1 MKLRWFRAL
10 GPGLCCLVLLA
21 SASGKEPAAD
31 KALDPYALAERID
44 AHWKAK
50 LDKAKAVPAQRADDA
65 EFLRRVSL
73 DIIGRIPRVD
83 EIHDFLADTSP
94 DKRRKLVARM
104 LEQHG
109 YVSNFT

>member
-1 MKLRWFRAL
+1 MKVRSFRAL

-21 SASGKEPAAD
+21 SASGKEPAPD
-31 KALDPYALAERID
+31 KPLDPYALAERID

-50 LDKAKAVPAQRADDA
+50 LDKTKTVSSGRASDA

-83 EIHDFLADTSP
+83 EIHAFLADATP
-94 DKRRKLVARM
+94 DKRPKPRDVM
-104 LEQHG
+104 L
-109 YVSNFT
+109 